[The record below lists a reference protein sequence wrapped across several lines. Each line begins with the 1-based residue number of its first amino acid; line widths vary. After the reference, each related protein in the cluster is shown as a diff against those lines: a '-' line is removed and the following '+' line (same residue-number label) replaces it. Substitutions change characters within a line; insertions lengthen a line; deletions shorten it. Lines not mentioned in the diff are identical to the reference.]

1 MKPGIRTLS
10 AFTLVELLTVIAII
24 GILAAIII
32 PAVGKVRQSSRR
44 AVCTSNLRQIGI
56 AAGLF
61 AQDNKDRSLPLFYYW
76 RLRTRASAGINGY
89 LPELTKND
97 FEKKSGIWMCP
108 VNPYRQG
115 QETFKDDNMDVLT
128 YAINASRVG
137 VKEIAATQNGTV
149 SLVTHA
155 QIANP
160 SRTLYFVDGK
170 KFWTRKPNQEPGAG
184 ANFCHNDS
192 TNALFFDF
200 HVQSIK
206 QPADATNDF
215 YNKFY

>member
-1 MKPGIRTLS
+1 MKPGIRTPA

-32 PAVGKVRQSSRR
+32 PAAGKVRQSARR
-44 AVCTSNLRQIGI
+44 AVCASNLRQIGV
-56 AAGLF
+56 AAGLY

-76 RLRTRASAGINGY
+76 RLRSRGGVNSY
-89 LPELTKND
+89 LPELTKGD
-97 FEKKSGIWMCP
+97 FEKKSGVWMCP
-108 VNPYRQG
+108 TNPYRQG
-115 QETFKDDNMDVLT
+115 QEKFKADNMDIFT

-155 QIANP
+155 QLANP
-160 SRTLYFVDGK
+160 SRILYFADAK
-170 KFWTRKPNQEPGAG
+170 KFWTRKPNQEAGAG

-192 TNALFFDF
+192 VNVLFFDF

-206 QPADATNDF
+206 QPADVTNDF
-215 YNKFY
+215 YNKYY